1 MTPSADKTATKSS
14 DVGES
19 FSFEHLEVERW
30 QVNEE
35 SAPPPGS
42 RNIKMTSLA
51 SKAAVDMPMNMSHNR
66 VAIK

>member
-1 MTPSADKTATKSS
+1 
-14 DVGES
+14 
-19 FSFEHLEVERW
+19 LEVERL
-30 QVNEE
+30 QINEE